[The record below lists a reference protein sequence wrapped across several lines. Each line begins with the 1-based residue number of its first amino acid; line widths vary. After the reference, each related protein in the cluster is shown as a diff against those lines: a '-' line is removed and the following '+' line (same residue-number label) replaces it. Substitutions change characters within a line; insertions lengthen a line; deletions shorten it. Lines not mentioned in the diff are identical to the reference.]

1 MFDPLLGSALIFYGG
16 IVGGLYAFQRRLL
29 YHPRSTRPA
38 LDDLATLGV
47 REVELTTRDSLR
59 LFSWYLPPRAGRP
72 VVVYFHGNG
81 GHIGYRAERLRRFAR
96 EGYGVLL
103 AEYRG
108 YGGNPGAPCEGG
120 LLADGEAA
128 LDFLA
133 RCAIGPAQIVL
144 WASCWARGWPFILPP
159 RIILRR

>member
-47 REVELTTRDSLR
+47 REVELTTRDGLR

-72 VVVYFHGNG
+72 VVAYFHGNG

-96 EGYGVLL
+96 EGYGVCSLNIAAMAATPARRAKAGCLPMARRRSISSL
-103 AEYRG
+103 ATRLDR
-108 YGGNPGAPCEGG
+108 PKLCFGAS
-120 LLADGEAA
+120 
-128 LDFLA
+128 
-133 RCAIGPAQIVL
+133 RWV
-144 WASCWARGWPFILPP
+144 RGWPFILPP
-159 RIILRR
+159 RIILRP